1 LTAKA
6 HGERPGLRALLKL
19 AGLKVT
25 PVRMEIL
32 DYLVKAGHPLSHAE
46 IHSALPD
53 MDRVTIYRT
62 LTSFTEADIAHQIQG
77 LDGTWRFCAHERDSE
92 GCPGN
97 HPHFLCE
104 SCGRMFCL
112 LDQHM
117 PRVDVREDDIVKSKQ
132 FVLYGLCAECA
143 VKPKRGKARERT
155 L

>member
-1 LTAKA
+1 LTAKE

-32 DYLVKAGHPLSHAE
+32 DYLVEAGHPLSHAE
-46 IHSALPD
+46 IHSALPG

-62 LTSFTEADIAHQIQG
+62 LTAFTETDIAHQIQG
-77 LDGTWRFCAHERDSE
+77 PDGSWRFCAHERSFE

-104 SCGRMFCL
+104 SCGRMVCL

-117 PRVDVREDDIVKSKQ
+117 PRVEVAEGDIVKSKQ
-132 FVLYGLCAECA
+132 FVLHGKCSECA
-143 VKPKRGKARERT
+143 RQ
-155 L
+155 